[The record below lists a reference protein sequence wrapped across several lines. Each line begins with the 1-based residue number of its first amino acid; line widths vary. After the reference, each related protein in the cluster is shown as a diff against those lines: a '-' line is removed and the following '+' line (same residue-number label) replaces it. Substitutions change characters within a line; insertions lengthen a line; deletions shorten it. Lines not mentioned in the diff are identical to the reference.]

1 MATVALVG
9 TQWGD
14 EGKGK
19 IIDILAAKADMVVRA
34 QGGNNAGHTVVNGGK
49 TYKLRLV
56 PSGILYENCDC
67 IIAGGVVVDPKAL
80 LGELKDLTDKGVK
93 IDRLRIDERAHVILP
108 YHLKLDALSEKARGK
123 GDIGTTGRGIGPCY
137 TDRAERS
144 GIRMY
149 DFVHPEV
156 FKAKLSERVKVKNE
170 IIVKVYGEEP
180 LNAEEIFKEYSE
192 YSAIL
197 KKYVTD
203 TSVLVYDAVKSG
215 KSVLLEGAQGTLL
228 DLGYGTYPY
237 VTSSHPIS
245 GGFCVG
251 AGIGPTAI
259 DECIGVAKAYTT
271 RVGKGPFPTE
281 LDDEVGERIRR
292 VGAEFGTVTGRPR
305 RCGWLD
311 AVILR
316 LAVRLNG
323 LTSLSLNKLDTL
335 SGIDELK
342 VCVAYEC
349 DGKRVEHF
357 PADIDELAKCK
368 PIYESVKGWSEDIS
382 GAKKFED
389 LPENAQKYIKYVE
402 KQIGC
407 RISII
412 GVGPDRTQSIYR

>member
-19 IIDILAAKADMVVRA
+19 VIDILAAKADMVVRA
-34 QGGNNAGHTVVNGGK
+34 QGGNNAGHTVVSGGV

-67 IIAGGVVVDPKAL
+67 VIAGGVVIDPKAL
-80 LGELKDLTDKGVK
+80 LGELDDIKAKGVK
-93 IDRLRIDERAHVILP
+93 IDRLHIDERAHIILP
-108 YHLKLDALSEKARGK
+108 YHLKLDALSEKARGGK
-123 GDIGTTGRGIGPCY
+123 DIGTTGRGIGPCY

-149 DFVHPEV
+149 DFIHPEI
-156 FKAKLSERVKVKNE
+156 FKAKLFDRVATKNK
-170 IIVKVYGEEP
+170 IITAVYGGEA
-180 LNAEEIFKEYSE
+180 LDAQAIFDEYKEYAKQLE
-192 YSAIL
+192 
-197 KKYVTD
+197 KFVCD
-203 TSVLVYDAVKSG
+203 TSVLVYDAIKGG

-228 DLGYGTYPY
+228 DLGCGTYPY

-259 DECIGVAKAYTT
+259 DESLGIAKAYTT

-281 LDDEVGERIRR
+281 LDDEIGETIRR

-311 AVILR
+311 AVILKF
-316 LAVRLNG
+316 AVRVNG
-323 LTSLSLNKLDTL
+323 LTALALNKLDTL
-335 SGIDELK
+335 SGLKELK
-342 VCVAYEC
+342 VCVAY
-349 DGKRVEHF
+349 DTDKGRTEHF
-357 PADIDELAKCK
+357 PADIDFLAHCT
-368 PIYESVKGWSEDIS
+368 PVYETLPGWSEDIT
-382 GAKKFED
+382 GIKKFED
-389 LPENAQKYIKYVE
+389 LPVNAQKYVEYVE
-402 KQIGC
+402 KHIGC
-407 RISII
+407 RISMI
-412 GVGPDRTQSIYR
+412 GVGPDRNQCIYR